1 MFGFCRLLWVKNN
14 VEQVASI
21 ERFPAAADEVL
32 SIQGLGKSYGST
44 KVLHDVHL
52 TVAPGERVALMGR
65 SGSGKSTLLNCI
77 CGIEPFHR
85 GEIVVAGKRLRELST
100 PELERLRREEIG
112 YVFQTFHLL
121 PTLTALENI
130 EFPGQLIGLPT
141 PERRQRAN
149 ELLAL
154 VGMEHRRDHRPSTLS
169 GGERQRIALA
179 RSIMNRP
186 RLILADEPTGSLDS
200 TSGDRVLDL
209 MVQISKES
217 DVSVLLVT
225 HDLECTRICDRVVS
239 MEDGQIREAQR

>member
-1 MFGFCRLLWVKNN
+1 MKNN

>member
-1 MFGFCRLLWVKNN
+1 MKNN

-141 PERRQRAN
+141 AERRQRAN